1 MSGRDDA
8 EEHRRYT
15 APYSARH
22 PIPTIS
28 KYREERAARQ
38 DAAVGKPDPSE
49 AAGSNDYQFQQKSRE
64 DDGPHLESVED
75 EKNDDSRK
83 DENEETGNG
92 EEMTDTSQVGPQSS
106 DPKQR
111 RKEIKKSKR
120 ERAEREVTD
129 PVTHL
134 PVTIH
139 DFTDEA
145 LKEIDTNEPPFG
157 TTQRTA
163 TGSENKNKTDE
174 QLRDEHRDIQQSHD
188 AMGDL
193 FPPPDFDAW

>member
-64 DDGPHLESVED
+64 DAGPHLESVED
-75 EKNDDSRK
+75 DKDDNSKKDDS
-83 DENEETGNG
+83 EEKGNG

-106 DPKQR
+106 DPNNGG
-111 RKEIKKSKR
+111 KKSRRAREKEPSEKLRTPSLIFLSLYTISQTKLLKR
-120 ERAEREVTD
+120 
-129 PVTHL
+129 
-134 PVTIH
+134 
-139 DFTDEA
+139 
-145 LKEIDTNEPPFG
+145 
-157 TTQRTA
+157 
-163 TGSENKNKTDE
+163 
-174 QLRDEHRDIQQSHD
+174 
-188 AMGDL
+188 
-193 FPPPDFDAW
+193 